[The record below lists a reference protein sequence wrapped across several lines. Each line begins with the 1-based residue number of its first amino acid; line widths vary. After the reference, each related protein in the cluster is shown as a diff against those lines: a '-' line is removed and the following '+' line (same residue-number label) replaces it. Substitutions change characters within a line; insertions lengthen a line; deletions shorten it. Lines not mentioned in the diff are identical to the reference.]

1 MKFDDLDARLRV
13 FETAHDH
20 CALPGLYL
28 VARLDGRGFTRLTKE
43 VHSFEAPFDVRM
55 RDYMVE
61 TTHHLLECGFRIV
74 YGYTQSDEISLLLH
88 PLEDA
93 FGRKLRKYTSVL
105 AGEASAKFSS
115 LLGSV
120 GVFDCRI
127 SQLPRSQDVV
137 DYFRWRQED
146 AGRNSL
152 NAHCYWLLRKQG
164 QTVAQATAQVKGQ
177 STATKHDLLFANGIN
192 YNNLPAWQKRG
203 VGVYWE
209 EYRKSGLNP
218 VRQEVLETSRRRL
231 TTNLELPLGEPYSEF
246 VQSLLPGLLPAVL

>member
-43 VHSFEAPFDVRM
+43 VHAFEAPFDERM
-55 RDYMVE
+55 RDYMTA
-61 TTHHLLECGFRIV
+61 TTRHLLDCGFRMV

-88 PLEDA
+88 PAEDS

-105 AGEASAKFSS
+105 AGEASAIFS
-115 LLGSV
+115 LQLGAP

-127 SQLPRSQDVV
+127 SQLPRRQDVG

-164 QTVAQATAQVKGQ
+164 QSVGEATGQVKGLR
-177 STATKHDLLFANGIN
+177 TAAKHNLLFAHGIN
-192 YNNLPAWQKRG
+192 YNDLPAWQKRG
-203 VGVYWE
+203 VGLYWE
-209 EYRKSGLNP
+209 DYQKTGLNP
-218 VRQEVLETSRRRL
+218 LTQQPVETTRRRL
-231 TTNLELPLGEPYSEF
+231 TTKQDLPLGSAYETF
-246 VQSLLPGLLPAVL
+246 IQAQLRRGTAT

>member
-43 VHSFEAPFDVRM
+43 VHAFEAPFDVRM
-55 RDYMVE
+55 RDYMLA
-61 TTHHLLECGFRIV
+61 TTRHLLDCGFRMV

-88 PLEDA
+88 PAEDS

-105 AGEASAKFSS
+105 AGEASARFS
-115 LLGSV
+115 LLLGDV

-127 SQLPRSQDVV
+127 SQLPRRQDVV

-164 QTVAQATAQVKGQ
+164 SSVAEATARVKGLPL
-177 STATKHDLLFANGIN
+177 AAKHDLLFAHGIN
-192 YNNLPAWQKRG
+192 YNDLPAWQKRG
-203 VGVYWE
+203 VGLGWE
-209 EYRKSGLNP
+209 DYRKTGLNP
-218 VRQEVLETSRRRL
+218 LTQELVETTRRRL
-231 TTNLELPLGEPYSEF
+231 ATHYDLPLGLAYEEF
-246 VQSLLPGLLPAVL
+246 IRAVLPAEPAA